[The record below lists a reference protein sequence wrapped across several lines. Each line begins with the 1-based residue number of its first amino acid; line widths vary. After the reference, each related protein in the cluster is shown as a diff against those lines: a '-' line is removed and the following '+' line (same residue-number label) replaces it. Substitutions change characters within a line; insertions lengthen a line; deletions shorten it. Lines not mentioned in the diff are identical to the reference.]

1 MDDWTRHLRNP
12 LKPLDDLA
20 REMARREMAGEPAM
34 GGFDE
39 VAEETPTIPLACG
52 HLGVEAKPLWPN
64 EPPWWCPEC
73 CRYKEKVQ

>member
-1 MDDWTRHLRNP
+1 MTDWTRHLRNP

-39 VAEETPTIPLACG
+39 DVPEDPTVPLVCG
-52 HLGVEAKPLWPN
+52 HLGKHEKPVVKGA
-64 EPPWWCPEC
+64 PPWWCRKC
-73 CRYKEKVQ
+73 LAYREKA